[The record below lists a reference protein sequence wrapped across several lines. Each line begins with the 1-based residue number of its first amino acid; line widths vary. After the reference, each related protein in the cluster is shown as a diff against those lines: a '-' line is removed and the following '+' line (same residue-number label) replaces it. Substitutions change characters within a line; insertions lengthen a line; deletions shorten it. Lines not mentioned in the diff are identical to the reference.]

1 MWIEDDDFKAVSFY
15 KETKAERFGAG
26 LVFAEEEKQCRT
38 SITHLQ
44 TLIG

>member
-1 MWIEDDDFKAVSFY
+1 MWIEDDDFKAGSFY
-15 KETKAERFGAG
+15 KEMKAERFGAG
-26 LVFAEEEKQCRT
+26 LVFAEEKQCRT